1 MTTHDS
7 SDRLAAAV
15 PLPIHKAEPQRQP
28 DAAEVLRQLQESALG
43 LLAGLGRAPS
53 SLRIKADQVEIELQ
67 WPEPAASPGTAG
79 AAPAD
84 ATPTDVPVDTGH
96 HVLAQTVGV
105 FYRCPEPGAKP
116 FVEPGDVVARGQQL
130 GIIEAMKLMIPVEA
144 EAAGRITEAL
154 VADGS
159 PVEYGDRLFAFEPV
173 GG

>member
-15 PLPIHKAEPQRQP
+15 PLPIHKSEPERQP

-67 WPEPAASPGTAG
+67 WPEPAAG
-79 AAPAD
+79 APAAVPTAQPD
-84 ATPTDVPVDTGH
+84 AAEAADTGH
-96 HVLAQTVGV
+96 YVLAQTVGV

-116 FVEPGDVVARGQQL
+116 FVEPGDVIARGQRL

-159 PVEYGDRLFAFEPV
+159 PVEYGDRLFAFEPAD
-173 GG
+173 G